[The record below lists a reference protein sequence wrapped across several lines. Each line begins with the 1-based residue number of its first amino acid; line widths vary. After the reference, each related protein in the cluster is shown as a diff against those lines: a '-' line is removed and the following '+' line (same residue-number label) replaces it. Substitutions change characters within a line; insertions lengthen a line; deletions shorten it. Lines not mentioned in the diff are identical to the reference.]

1 MIISCEKC
9 NKKFEISDELI
20 PDEGRLLQC
29 GSCSYEWHYSPTK
42 TIKLVNEINQVSEA
56 KKKTKKIKKKIIKEN
71 NEISMNQKTD
81 SSEKKRVGFL
91 SVIIVAI
98 ISLIALIVIADTFK
112 VYIIMYISNFLKY
125 YMPYFVS
132 TPRPRQNP
140 NKNSK
145 ITTFERGG
153 ERTLEAF

>member
-9 NKKFEISDELI
+9 DKKFEISDELI

-29 GSCSYEWHYSPTK
+29 GSCSYEWHYTPTK
-42 TIKLVNEINQVSEA
+42 TIKLVNEIDQVSEA

-91 SVIIVAI
+91 SVIIVTI

-112 VYIIMYISNFLKY
+112 AYILSYIPNIDFYLSSLYESLRDIFLFFKDLI
-125 YMPYFVS
+125 
-132 TPRPRQNP
+132 
-140 NKNSK
+140 K
-145 ITTFERGG
+145 
-153 ERTLEAF
+153 

>member
-9 NKKFEISDELI
+9 DKKFELSDELI

-29 GSCSYEWHYSPTK
+29 GSCNYEWHYTPTK
-42 TIKLVNEINQVSEA
+42 TIKLVNEIDQVSEA

-91 SVIIVAI
+91 SVIIVTI
-98 ISLIALIVIADTFK
+98 ISLIALIIIEDTFK
-112 VYIIMYISNFLKY
+112 VYIMSFIPNIDFYLSSLYESLRDIFLFFKDLI
-125 YMPYFVS
+125 
-132 TPRPRQNP
+132 
-140 NKNSK
+140 K
-145 ITTFERGG
+145 
-153 ERTLEAF
+153 

>member
-9 NKKFEISDELI
+9 DKKFEISDELI

-29 GSCSYEWHYSPTK
+29 GSCSYEWHYTPTK
-42 TIKLVNEINQVSEA
+42 TIKLVNEIDQVSEA

-91 SVIIVAI
+91 SVIIVTI
-98 ISLIALIVIADTFK
+98 ISLIALIIIADTFK
-112 VYIIMYISNFLKY
+112 VYIMSFIPNIDFYLSSLYESLRDIFLFFKDLI
-125 YMPYFVS
+125 
-132 TPRPRQNP
+132 
-140 NKNSK
+140 K
-145 ITTFERGG
+145 
-153 ERTLEAF
+153 